1 MAAVASACADAL
13 PAGQATVTPV
23 LTLSGRARDS
33 VGLSP
38 TARETNLR
46 GRIHCVAPPPRHA
59 VLLDDV
65 ITTGATAIACR
76 TALLDAGTKTVTVL
90 TLTATT

>member
-1 MAAVASACADAL
+1 MTAVATACAEAL
-13 PAGQATVTPV
+13 ATPDATVAAV
-23 LTLSGRARDS
+23 LTLSDGVRDS

-38 TARETNLR
+38 QAREANLR
-46 GRIHCVAPPPRHA
+46 GRIHCVGPPPRHA

-65 ITTGATAIACR
+65 LTTGATAIACR
-76 TALLDAGTKTVTVL
+76 TALLAAGTKTVTVL

>member
-1 MAAVASACADAL
+1 MAAVASACAEAL
-13 PAGQATVTPV
+13 RPHEASAAEV
-23 LTLSGRARDS
+23 LTLSGGVRDS

-38 TARETNLR
+38 AARETNLR
-46 GRIHCVAPPPRHA
+46 GRIRCAAPPPRHA

-65 ITTGATAIACR
+65 ITTGATAIACK
-76 TALLDAGTKTVTVL
+76 TALLAAGTKTVTVL